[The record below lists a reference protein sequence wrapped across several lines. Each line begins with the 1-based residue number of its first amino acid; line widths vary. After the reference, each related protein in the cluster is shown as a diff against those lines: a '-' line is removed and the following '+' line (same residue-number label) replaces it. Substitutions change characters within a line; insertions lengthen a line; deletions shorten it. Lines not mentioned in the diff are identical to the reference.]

1 MVSFLQNDVQ
11 TIVQNEKVRF
21 PGLFM
26 VGMTGFEPAT
36 PSSLTKCATKLRYI
50 PICIYGVL
58 GRIRTADLP
67 LRRRTLY
74 PAELR
79 GQLCGNNY
87 SRVFLNFQQK

>member
-1 MVSFLQNDVQ
+1 MDCVRE
-11 TIVQNEKVRF
+11 NEKALF
-21 PGLFM
+21 PELFM

-50 PICIYGVL
+50 PFCFSGVL

-87 SRVFLNFQQK
+87 SREFHKFQ